1 MIDNY
6 KLGMQRIGTG
16 TDFAA
21 CSANLKTGYP
31 AIFFAYTVADYFWR
45 KIHLNPTKLYGN
57 W

>member
-31 AIFFAYTVADYFWR
+31 AIFFAYTVADYFGR
-45 KIHLNPTKLYGN
+45 KIHLNPTIL
-57 W
+57 